1 MRTNTRPKRSSD
13 GQIMKRLLIIGQ
25 VTTTVW
31 RLLYA
36 SGDWAERTRTL
47 LTQLTGRSVQPDL
60 PLSGN
65 VLFEGVGK
73 LFLLLDTLDTE
84 STGGTLADAQD
95 SEAARLRR
103 VA

>member
-1 MRTNTRPKRSSD
+1 MGGMGELGAPNM
-13 GQIMKRLLIIGQ
+13 MKRLLIVGQ

-47 LTQLTGRSVQPDL
+47 LTQLTGRAVRSDL

-95 SEAARLRR
+95 SGAARLRR